1 MDFSAF
7 APRGERTGEK
17 VLLTGRG
24 SSAEASRKTQRG
36 NVGEKG
42 PRQGLPSADGLGI
55 SRHSEPALGHT
66 LDCAVFLP
74 SPSQTGHLPTTYLW
88 AQPLLWALVCLEVL
102 HFPAS
107 LRDPLC
113 QLDQAYLEVP
123 EVLGKRT
130 SMVGDTKSCWKW
142 ERRKRG
148 EQ

>member
-1 MDFSAF
+1 MWGRRGHDKACSALMVWAF
-7 APRGERTGEK
+7 P
-17 VLLTGRG
+17 
-24 SSAEASRKTQRG
+24 G
-36 NVGEKG
+36 N
-42 PRQGLPSADGLGI
+42 
-55 SRHSEPALGHT
+55 SEPALGHT

-74 SPSQTGHLPTTYLW
+74 SPSRTGHLPTTYLW
-88 AQPLLWALVCLEVL
+88 AQPLLWGLVCLEVL

-130 SMVGDTKSCWKW
+130 SMVSDTKSCWKW
-142 ERRKRG
+142 ERPKRG